1 MRSGVD
7 GDVKQESAQFDLWLK
22 ETRVDSR
29 LKQRS
34 ERLVEWERA
43 PFARAVH
50 PQEDHFLPL
59 HVAGGA
65 AEQEPAKILYWQDD
79 FFGKI
84 TMSSY
89 RFGS

>member
-1 MRSGVD
+1 LTCP
-7 GDVKQESAQFDLWLK
+7 AAP
-22 ETRVDSR
+22 ETLVDSR

-34 ERLVEWERA
+34 ERLLEWERA
-43 PFARAVH
+43 PFARAVQ

-59 HVAGGA
+59 HVAVGA
-65 AEQEPAKILYWQDD
+65 AEQEPAKVIYWQDD
-79 FFGKI
+79 FFDKI

>member
-1 MRSGVD
+1 M
-7 GDVKQESAQFDLWLK
+7 
-22 ETRVDSR
+22 DSR

-34 ERLVEWERA
+34 ERLLERERA
-43 PFARAVH
+43 PFARAVQ

-59 HVAGGA
+59 HVAVGA
-65 AEQEPAKILYWQDD
+65 AEQEPAKVIYWQDD
-79 FFGKI
+79 FFDKI